1 MRRGRADVP
10 RQAGKQHIYSY
21 ARGVNH
27 RASISSWPV
36 RVWAQAEEGGARVDA
51 DAGLA
56 PEGFPSAPHSPRH
69 RSRSPC
75 ARVAFPSQITDPPL
89 ILKINGLNNILSG
102 QATDNILQCPVAYIN

>member
-27 RASISSWPV
+27 RASISSWSV
-36 RVWAQAEEGGARVDA
+36 RARAGGGARADA

-56 PEGFPSAPHSPRH
+56 PEGFPSAPLP
-69 RSRSPC
+69 P
-75 ARVAFPSQITDPPL
+75 APPL
-89 ILKINGLNNILSG
+89 EVTAHPCLS
-102 QATDNILQCPVAYIN
+102 LP

>member
-1 MRRGRADVP
+1 MRRGQADVP

-27 RASISSWPV
+27 RASILSWPV

-56 PEGFPSAPHSPRH
+56 PEGFPSAPHSPRR

-75 ARVAFPSQITDPPL
+75 ARVFALLSQIPNPL
-89 ILKINGLNNILSG
+89 LIHTANFINIR
-102 QATDNILQCPVAYIN
+102 